1 MDIKTEKLSLAQFK
15 HVAIEK
21 LRYRDTDRQGHINNS
36 VFATFLET
44 ARTELLYVTLGYDME
59 QVSFVIA
66 NLNINFIHEII
77 WPGEVKIGTSIEK
90 IGNSSFT
97 LYQAIFQDESI
108 VSTATSV
115 IVQVDLET
123 KKGKPMSDD
132 MKNALSSYLK

>member
-1 MDIKTEKLSLAQFK
+1 MDNKTQNLSLKTFK
-15 HVAIEK
+15 HITMEK

-44 ARTELLYVTLGYDME
+44 ARTELLYVTLGYNME
-59 QVSFVIA
+59 EISFVIA
-66 NLNINFIHEII
+66 NLNINFIGEII
-77 WPGEVKIGTSIEK
+77 WPGDVYIGTTVEK

-97 LYQAIFQDESI
+97 LYQAIFQDERV

-123 KKGKPMSDD
+123 KKGKPMTEE
-132 MKNALSSYLK
+132 MKNQLKLYS